1 MTPSEKNIK
10 QAKKLLETLI
20 NKKTPPAMI
29 IKLKF
34 IHDCLNNENDLPRY
48 YGKVIMVK
56 NVKN

>member
-10 QAKKLLETLI
+10 HANKLVETLI
-20 NKKTPPAMI
+20 NKKTRPAMI

-34 IHDCLNNENDLPRY
+34 IHDCLHNENDVPRY
-48 YGKVIMVK
+48 YGKVLMLK